1 MKIIVSQK
9 NKKVLISFESG
20 KLVDKYAIDKADS
33 FLLCI
38 DRFIKKRKMKI
49 ESLKKADLKFENTGL
64 LTERVVRSIIAGLN
78 FNTA

>member
-1 MKIIVSQK
+1 MNILILGKDKKISAIFK
-9 NKKVLISFESG
+9 CG
-20 KLVDKYAIDKADS
+20 KIVDKYAIDKADS